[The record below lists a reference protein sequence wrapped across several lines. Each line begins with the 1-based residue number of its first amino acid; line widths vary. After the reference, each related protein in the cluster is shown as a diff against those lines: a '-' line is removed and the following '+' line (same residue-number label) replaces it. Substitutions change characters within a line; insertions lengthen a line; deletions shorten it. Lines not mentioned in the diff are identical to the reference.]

1 MSFGKF
7 HESEGLAAISR
18 ALKAKKEVP
27 EQKVRKHDNGS
38 TPAGGSVQKVIQEKG
53 ADEGK
58 KKKKKKRQHSAEPQ
72 DAHESAEALDSRVQK
87 KDKKTKKSKE
97 KETAVADTV
106 RDKEESPGAK
116 KDKPSK
122 KAKKGKEGKCSK
134 GSGSAAENGNESAA
148 VTEKGGCVS
157 AGRLVQLVHEAK
169 QHTEDS
175 LFGEAAEVPSTAL
188 DAAGASGARAVTLL
202 LHTLQ
207 CCSDMHR
214 QQRKTASAG
223 EPQNGVR
230 SEHFRTAEEALHT
243 DSGAAGCAGL
253 HAQKLWSAVMQCNS
267 EAALTAK
274 TALRCAEPHAP
285 HHRSLAGNSAPVRW
299 SSFGDFYRSSF
310 VGAYAEDLEAI
321 RTSSNERPV
330 KPELLLK
337 CMQAGTSVFS
347 QEDQVLLLAVA
358 NSRDPMLPS
367 AASAGTEV
375 GSVHSLLRSIPL

>member
-148 VTEKGGCVS
+148 VTEKGGCVCRYPLCWCQLPLLPCCYVLGQHCGDRVDVSSMHVYVCRQACS
-157 AGRLVQLVHEAK
+157 AC
-169 QHTEDS
+169 
-175 LFGEAAEVPSTAL
+175 
-188 DAAGASGARAVTLL
+188 ARSQAT
-202 LHTLQ
+202 
-207 CCSDMHR
+207 HR
-214 QQRKTASAG
+214 G
-223 EPQNGVR
+223 
-230 SEHFRTAEEALHT
+230 
-243 DSGAAGCAGL
+243 
-253 HAQKLWSAVMQCNS
+253 
-267 EAALTAK
+267 
-274 TALRCAEPHAP
+274 
-285 HHRSLAGNSAPVRW
+285 
-299 SSFGDFYRSSF
+299 F
-310 VGAYAEDLEAI
+310 VI
-321 RTSSNERPV
+321 RR
-330 KPELLLK
+330 
-337 CMQAGTSVFS
+337 
-347 QEDQVLLLAVA
+347 
-358 NSRDPMLPS
+358 
-367 AASAGTEV
+367 
-375 GSVHSLLRSIPL
+375 GS